1 MGLEIDYIYGQTP
14 ITEEEKEGLI
24 IQTISKREEL
34 DEFEQLNIE
43 SAIEWSMQRKLSME
57 KILTIDFILDV
68 HKRMFNK
75 TWKWAGKFRTTNK
88 NIGIDKYQIHQE
100 LKMVCD
106 DCKYWIEKDTYTK
119 DEIAI
124 RFKHR
129 IVSVH
134 PFANGNGRHSRLCA
148 DIIISHV
155 LKEEIFSWGRL
166 NLVKPGESRKKYLE
180 AIYAADNGD
189 IQPLLKFARS

>member
-14 ITEEEKEGLI
+14 ITEEEQEGLI
-24 IQTISKREEL
+24 IQTISDRKEL

-43 SAIEWSMQRKLSME
+43 TAVEWSLQRKLPME

-106 DCKYWIEKDTYTK
+106 DCKYWIENVTYSN

-148 DIIISHV
+148 DFLISHIFNEKV
-155 LKEEIFSWGRL
+155 FSWGRF
-166 NLVKPGESRKKYLE
+166 NLAKRGESRKKYLE
-180 AIYAADNGD
+180 AIYAADSGD
-189 IQPLLKFARS
+189 IRPLLKFARS

>member
-1 MGLEIDYIYGQTP
+1 MGLDFDYIYGQTP

-24 IQTISKREEL
+24 IQTISDRNEL

-43 SAIEWSMQRKLSME
+43 SAVEWSLLRKLSME
-57 KILTIDFILDV
+57 KILTVDFILDV
-68 HKRMFNK
+68 HKRMFNE
-75 TWKWAGKFRTTNK
+75 TWKWAGKLRTSNK
-88 NIGIDKYQIHQE
+88 NIGVDKFQIHQE

-106 DCKYWIEKDTYTK
+106 DCKYWIDNETYSK

-148 DIIISHV
+148 DILISHIYGEKV
-155 LKEEIFSWGRL
+155 FSWGRF
-166 NLVKPGESRKKYLE
+166 NLVKPVESRKKYLE
-180 AIYAADNGD
+180 AIYAADGGD
-189 IQPLLKFARS
+189 IQPLLRFARS

>member
-1 MGLEIDYIYGQTP
+1 MGLEIDYIYAQTP

-24 IQTISKREEL
+24 IKTISNREEL

-100 LKMVCD
+100 LKTVCD
-106 DCKYWIEKDTYTK
+106 DCKYWIENDTYTK

-155 LKEEIFSWGRL
+155 FKEEVFSWGRL